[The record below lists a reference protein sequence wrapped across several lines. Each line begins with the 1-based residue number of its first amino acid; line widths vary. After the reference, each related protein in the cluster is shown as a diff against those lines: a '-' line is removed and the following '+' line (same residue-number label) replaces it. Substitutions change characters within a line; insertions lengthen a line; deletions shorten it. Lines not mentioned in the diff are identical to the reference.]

1 MFMNRFCTTAQK
13 LLLACL
19 LVLSASFGKAQTTL
33 VAGDIAFTGYQGFG
47 TSATVDE
54 FSFVLLRAVTAN
66 TVVNFTDNGWLSTN
80 VFRTGETTVSW
91 TAATALPAGTEV
103 KIVGLTPTLSGAG
116 NPGTVTGTALSLS
129 ANGDQ
134 ILAYQGSVGS
144 PTFITAIH
152 MNVYSTTNSDPV
164 TTTAAAWD
172 GTANTANSSALP
184 TGLTNGTNAIWIG
197 TQGDINSEKDNARF
211 ICAGDLSTVASIK
224 GLIFDQTKW
233 TTSDGDPSGL
243 ILPTGCSYITA
254 AATPTIGTQPN
265 STTICAGANASFTI
279 TATGAVNYQ
288 WQVDNGGGF
297 TNITNDVIYSGA
309 TTTTLNITAA
319 PASFNNYQY
328 RCVAS
333 NGSGPT
339 NSNAAVLTVTP
350 LPAGPTLLAKTP
362 ATATVADG
370 TPVSATFNAGSGGTG
385 CADDFRYTTN
395 GGASYLPYTPGSN
408 ISTTGLA
415 AGTGVVTIEG
425 RRANCS
431 AGCQGNYVALASWV
445 VTPLPAGVTT
455 LNAGDIA
462 FSSYA
467 AATDE
472 FSFVLLRNIG
482 PGTTVNFTNNGWLS
496 TNVFRTG
503 EESVTWSSNAA
514 YGAGTEIKISG
525 LTATLQSGGSAGTV
539 TGTALS
545 LNINGDQILAY
556 RGSAAAPTFITAIHM
571 NVYSTTAGDAVN
583 TTAAAWDG
591 TVNAVNASALPT
603 GLTTGTNAI
612 WIGTQGVPASEFDN
626 SRYGNCAGPGTLGAI
641 NTLRAALN
649 NQANWISNNN
659 SPTPGFAI
667 PTGCNYLGMS
677 APPNITGQ
685 PANAS
690 ICAGADAS
698 FTVTATGAA
707 TYQWLVN
714 AGSGFAPVT
723 NDLINSGANTAT
735 LTITGAPFSYN
746 GYIYQCLLTNGAGST
761 SSNTVTLTV
770 NALPTNPSLAS
781 KTPAATNVADGT
793 PVSATFIAGSGGT
806 GCLDDFRYTTD
817 GGATYLPYTPGSNIS
832 TTGLAGGSGW
842 VFIEGRRAA
851 CTSSCQGVYTV
862 LAAWYITPL
871 PAAPTTLNAGDIAFS
886 GYTSTTAN
894 SDFSFVLLR
903 NVGAGTAINFTDNGW
918 LSTNVFRTGETT
930 VTWTAPAGG
939 LTAGTE
945 ITIAGLTATKA
956 GGGAA
961 GTVTGTALG
970 LSQIGDQILAY
981 RGTAASPTFISA
993 IHMNVYDVANGD
1005 PVTTT
1010 AAAWDGTANTASASA
1025 LPTGLTTGV
1034 NAIWIG
1040 TQGVSTSEFM
1050 NARYGNCGAPG
1061 IAGPFTGLRT
1071 ALNNQANWIRNNN
1084 TPPGFTLPVNCNYFN
1099 LQAPTITS
1107 SASFTP
1113 FTACAGSAS
1122 AEQNFTV
1129 SGNNLTTG
1137 IVITAPIGFEVSTT
1151 SGSGFATSITLPQT
1165 GGSVANTAI
1174 YVRMAASATGTPAG
1188 NITLASTG
1196 VTTINAAVS
1205 GTVNPVPAT
1214 PTITAAGP
1222 TTFCAGGSVV
1232 LTSSA
1237 ATGNLWSTGAT
1248 TQSITV
1254 GTSGTYTVTVT
1265 TAGCSSAPSAGT
1277 TVTVNP
1283 TPPTPT
1289 ITPGGPTTFCAGGS
1303 VTLTSSSATG
1313 NLWST
1318 GATTQSITVSIGG
1331 TYTVTVT
1338 SSGCSATSAG
1348 TTVTVNPLPATP
1360 TVTPGGPTT
1369 FCASGSVTLT
1379 SSSASGNVWST
1390 GETTQSITVTT
1401 GGTYTV
1407 TVTSGGCTS
1416 APSAGTTVTV
1426 NPIPATPTITA
1437 GGPTTFCTGGSVT
1450 LTSSSATGNLW
1461 STGATT
1467 QSIIVSTAGTYT
1479 VTVTQTGCTSAP
1491 SAGTT
1496 VTVDPVPTT
1505 ASAGPDATAC
1515 VSPGTFTMAANVPT
1529 VGTGSW
1535 SQAPGGPATA
1545 IIFTVGSA
1553 TSNIGGL
1560 TTAGT
1565 YTFVWTI
1572 SSGTCAPSRD
1582 TMTITVNTNPAPFTL
1597 TGGGTF
1603 CPGTTTLTGPVD
1615 PNYTYTW
1622 QRSLTG
1628 ISNPNSF
1635 TSFGGTASTQNIT
1648 SSGNYRLIV
1657 TNQFGCSASDTTPV
1671 SMADFV
1677 FNGSLATGDATQTG
1691 RLNRFAVLSTCA
1703 SPKACPGTF
1712 TTTGARLYDSYNIT
1726 NPRSVPV
1733 CATIGLASGCGTSL
1747 FNVAYLGSFDP
1758 TALCTNYLA
1767 DPGSSF
1773 PGTGYMEVTI
1783 PANAT
1788 IVVVVHEVNTGTGC
1802 ANYQLTVDVPRETG
1816 ITVNPNT
1823 PVCSGTPVTLTAPIA
1838 NSYSW
1843 NPGGNTT
1850 QAITVTPT
1858 ATTKYFVTTGYG
1870 NVGCTTVDSATVIV
1884 DQLPT
1889 TAFAGNDTATC
1900 GLTINNLAANTPV
1913 VGTGTW
1919 TLVTGPGT
1927 VNFTNANAPNSGA
1940 TVSVNGVYTLRWT
1953 IATGAPCINSSQ
1965 DDILVN
1971 FAASPSVAIAGTD
1984 KTACVSPGSATM
1996 TATAPTTGT
2005 GVWTQVAGPS
2015 TAVIVNATSPTTNIT
2030 NLAGIGTYTFRWTVT
2045 NAPCPA
2051 TFDDVDVVVNG
2062 NPTPFILA
2070 GGGTF
2075 CPGTTTLTGPAN
2087 PNYTYTWERSLSGIA
2102 NPNSFTAIGGTAQTQ
2117 AVTSS
2122 GNYRVIVTNQFGC
2135 TASDTASVSMAD
2147 YVFNGS
2153 LATGDLQQNGRLN
2166 RFGVVST
2173 CASPKACPG
2182 TFTTTGARLYD
2193 AYTIT
2198 NPRNVPVC
2206 ATIGIASGCGVNMF
2220 SIAYSG
2226 SYDPNSLCT
2235 NYLADPG
2242 SSFPNAGYYEATIPA
2257 NGSIVVIV
2265 HEVNTGTGC
2274 ANYQLTVDV
2283 PRDGAP
2289 IVVNPPSVTCASTA
2303 TLTAPVA
2310 NSYLWTP
2317 GGATTR
2323 SFTTPPLFVDTKYN
2337 VTLGYGNVG
2346 CTRLDSATVTVTSL
2360 PPTITCP
2367 ANITANNTPG
2377 ICGRAVTYTITSGGL
2392 PAPAITY
2399 AFTGATVAS
2408 GSGDGSGSVF
2418 NVGVTT
2424 VTLTATNACG
2434 SVNCSFTVTIND
2446 NQAPTVTV
2454 GTIGSCYPT
2463 VAAAQAAAFAATSAT
2478 DNCPG
2483 VLTETASTV
2492 GTCSAVV
2499 TVRTT
2504 DAAGNFTD
2512 VTYNTRIDNTAP
2524 TVTVGTIGSC
2534 YPTVAAAQAA
2544 ALAATSAT
2552 DNCPGALIEVASTVG
2567 TCSAVVTVTT
2577 TDGCGNATAVTYN
2590 TRIDNTA
2597 PVVTTGTISSCYPT
2611 VAAAEA
2617 AALAATSA
2625 TDNCPGA
2632 LIETASTVGTCSAVI
2647 TVTTQDGCGNSTSIT
2662 YNTRID
2668 NTAPVV
2674 TTGTISSCYPT
2685 VAAAEAAALAA
2696 TSATD
2701 NCPGALTEVASTV
2714 GTCSAVITV
2723 TTTDGCGNATAVTY
2737 NTRIDNTAP
2746 VVTTGTISSC
2756 FPTVAAAEAAALAA
2770 TSATD
2775 NCPGALT
2782 EVASTVG
2789 TCSAVI
2795 TVTTTDGCGNSTS
2808 ITYNTRIDN
2817 TAPVV
2822 TVGTIGSCY
2831 PTVAAAEA
2839 AALAATSATDNC
2851 PGALTEV
2858 ASTVGTCSA
2867 VITVTTTD
2875 GCGNAT
2881 AVTYNT
2887 RIDNTPPTLTC
2898 PAPVT
2903 VSCVG
2908 EIPIVDITT
2917 VSNVTDN
2924 CPGIIAVTHQGD
2936 VISGQ
2941 TCANRYT
2948 ITRTYRATDGCG
2960 NFTECTQIITVD
2972 DQTPPTISCPA
2983 DITVCGVGAV
2993 PAADITLVSGVS
3005 DNCGGVVTIT
3015 HQGDVANGPSATAPY
3030 TITRTYRATDVCGNF
3045 TECTQTITVNP
3056 IPTVNVVADQVVC
3069 NTFNTAAINFTSP
3082 VAGTSYSWTNDNTA
3096 IGLAAS
3102 GNGSTIVSFVAT
3114 NTTNA
3119 PITAT
3124 ITVTPTANS
3133 CPGPVR
3139 TFTITVNPTPVANVV
3154 SNQTL
3159 CNGSATT
3166 AVSFSGPVA
3175 GTTYAW
3181 TNNTTSIGLGANG
3194 NGNIPSFT
3202 ATNTTNA
3209 PVTATITVTPSAN
3222 GCTGAPITF
3231 TITVNPTPTVDV
3243 VANQTLCNGSPTTA
3257 VNFSSP
3263 VSGTT
3268 YAWTNSNTA
3277 IGLAASGNGNIASF
3291 TATNTTNAPITATI
3305 TVTPTANGCPG
3316 PVRTFTITVNPTP
3329 VANAV
3334 SNQIV
3339 CNNSPTTAVSF
3350 SGPVAGTTYSW
3361 TNNTT
3366 SIGLAASGNGDI
3378 PSFTATNTTNAPV
3391 TATITVTPSANG
3403 CPGAPITFTILV
3415 NPTPVVNAVLNQSL
3429 CNGIQTVPINFS
3441 GPVAGTTYSWTNN
3454 NTTIGLAASGNGNIA
3469 GFNATNAGATPVT
3482 ATITVTPSANGCTGA
3497 PITFTITVNPTPVV
3511 TLAPLAPIC
3520 GNAPAFTLTGGS
3532 PAGAGGI
3539 YFVNGV
3545 PQTSFNPANYAP
3557 GVHTVLYQFTN
3568 QFGCANTA
3576 VQNITVY
3583 PVPVSN
3589 FTINN
3594 SGQCLQNNQ
3603 FVFTNTST
3611 GAVSYVWNFGDAT
3624 TSTATNPTKS
3634 YTAAGTYTVTLTAT
3648 SVNGCVRT
3656 FSRTVTVYPQPV
3668 KPTVV
3673 PEFGNG
3679 IHSSIVENS
3688 YTWYLNGNAIT
3699 PSNTQYFYPQTAG
3712 FYQVQVTTSFGCS
3725 TRSDSLYYIPEKN
3738 LTTGTDRQFAFVYPI
3753 PAKDDIINI
3762 HFNVATRSAVNFT
3775 LYTVKG
3781 QILLTGVIPVGT
3793 RNYKIDV
3800 RRYPSATY
3808 VLRMTDVDNMI
3819 RGVMIPMM
3827 R

>member
-1 MFMNRFCTTAQK
+1 MNRFCTTAQK

-33 VAGDIAFTGYQGFG
+33 VAGDIAFSGY
-47 TSATVDE
+47 TSNTVAGDE

-66 TVVNFTDNGWLSTN
+66 TSINFTDNGWLSTN
-80 VFRTGETTVSW
+80 VFRTGETTVTW
-91 TAATALPAGTEV
+91 TSSTAMIAGTEI
-103 KIVGLTPTLSGAG
+103 KINGTTATLVGGAAG
-116 NPGTVTGTALSLS
+116 GTVTGTALSLS
-129 ANGDQ
+129 TLGDQ
-134 ILAYQGSVGS
+134 ILAYQGSAAT
-144 PTFITAIH
+144 PTFISAIH
-152 MNVYSTTNSDPV
+152 MNVFVNGVDPFGLS
-164 TTTAAAWD
+164 TTAAAWD
-172 GTANTANSSALP
+172 GTANSVSGSALP
-184 TGLTNGTNAIWIG
+184 TGLTTGTNAIWIG
-197 TQGDINSEKDNARF
+197 TQDVSASEFDNSHF
-211 ICAGDLSTVASIK
+211 TGCALNLSTAA
-224 GLIFDQTKW
+224 LARAALNNQANW
-233 TTSDGDPSGL
+233 TSDVSSPPGFT
-243 ILPTGCSYITA
+243 LPTGCSYIVAVA
-254 AATPTIGTQPN
+254 APSFTLNPVSGN
-265 STTICAGANASFTI
+265 VCVGANTSFTV
-279 TATGAVNYQ
+279 TATGATDYQ

-297 TNITNDVIYSGA
+297 VDIADDATYSGSS
-309 TTTTLNITAA
+309 TTTLTITAA
-319 PASFNNYQY
+319 PLSFNTYQY

-333 NGSGPT
+333 NGSGST
-339 NSNAAVLTVTP
+339 NSSAATLTVNA
-350 LPAGPTLLAKTP
+350 LPTAPSLLAKTP
-362 ATATVADG
+362 AAATVADG

-385 CADDFRYTTN
+385 CTDDFRYTTN

-431 AGCQGNYVALASWV
+431 AGCQGVYTALASWV
-445 VTPLPAGVTT
+445 VTPLPAGATT
-455 LNAGDIA
+455 LNAGDLA

-467 AATDE
+467 SANDE

-482 PGTTVNFTNNGWLS
+482 PGTVVNFTNNGWLS

-503 EESVTWSSNAA
+503 EETVTWTSNAA

-525 LTATLQSGGSAGTV
+525 LTATLVSGATAGTV
-539 TGTALS
+539 TGTAIT
-545 LNINGDQILAY
+545 LNGTGDQILAY
-556 RGSAAAPTFITAIHM
+556 RGAAATPTFISAIHM
-571 NVYSTTAGDAVN
+571 NVNSTLAGDAVS

-591 TVNAVNASALPT
+591 TANSASASALPT

-612 WIGTQGVPASEFDN
+612 WVGVQNVVASEFDN
-626 SRYGNCAGPGTLGAI
+626 ARYGNCSNPATGGSISA
-641 NTLRAALN
+641 LRAALN
-649 NQANWISNNN
+649 NQANWTKNNN
-659 SPTPGFAI
+659 VGTPGFVI
-667 PTGCNYLGMS
+667 PTGCNYLQQVAG
-677 APPNITGQ
+677 PNITGN
-685 PANAS
+685 PANAN
-690 ICAGADAS
+690 ICSGSNTS
-698 FTVTATGAA
+698 FTVIATGAT
-707 TYQWLVN
+707 TYQWQVN
-714 AGSGFAPVT
+714 TGSGFTNIT
-723 NDLINSGANTAT
+723 NDAIYGGSGTAT
-735 LTITGAPFSYN
+735 LTLTATPLSYS
-746 GYIYQCLLTNGAGST
+746 GYLYQCVVSNGSGST
-761 SSNTVTLTV
+761 TSTAATLTV
-770 NALPTNPSLAS
+770 TALPVAPSLLA
-781 KTPAATNVADGT
+781 KTPATVTVADGT
-793 PVSATFIAGSGGT
+793 PVSATFNAGSGGT
-806 GCLDDFRYTTD
+806 GCADDYRYSTD

-832 TTGLAGGSGW
+832 TTGLAVGSGW
-842 VFIEGRRAA
+842 VFIEGRRAN
-851 CTSSCQGVYTV
+851 CSTGCQGIYTV
-862 LAAWYITPL
+862 LASWYVTPL
-871 PAAPTTLNAGDIAFS
+871 PAAATTLNAGDIAFS
-886 GYTSTTAN
+886 SYASTT
-894 SDFSFVLLR
+894 DEFTFVLIR
-903 NVGAGTAINFTDNGW
+903 NIGAGTAINFTNNGW
-918 LSTNVFRTGETT
+918 LSTNVFRTGEET

-939 LTAGTE
+939 LTAGAE
-945 ITIAGLTATKA
+945 IKIAGLTATKS

-961 GTVTGTALG
+961 GTVTGTALSLNG
-970 LSQIGDQILAY
+970 TGDQILAY
-981 RGTAASPTFISA
+981 RGSAAAPTFIAA
-993 IHMNVYDVANGD
+993 IHMNVLVNGVD
-1005 PVTTT
+1005 PFGLSTT
-1010 AAAWDGTANTASASA
+1010 AAAWDGTANSASASA
-1025 LPTGLTTGV
+1025 LPTGLTTGT

-1040 TQGVSTSEFM
+1040 TQDVSASEFD
-1050 NARYGNCGAPG
+1050 NAAYGTC
-1061 IAGPFTGLRT
+1061 AGPGTLGPLTGLRA
-1071 ALNNQANWIRNNN
+1071 ALNNQANWVRNNN
-1084 TPPGFTLPVNCNYFN
+1084 AVPGFATPTCNF
-1099 LQAPTITS
+1099 LGLLAPAINVTG
-1107 SASFTP
+1107 TP
-1113 FTACAGSAS
+1113 LTAFTACAGTAS

-1137 IVITAPIGFEVSTT
+1137 IVITAPTGFEVSTT
-1151 SGSGFATSITLPQT
+1151 SGSGFATSLTLPHT
-1165 GGSVANTAI
+1165 GGSVANTII
-1174 YVRMAASATGTPAG
+1174 YVRMAASATGTPSG

-1196 VTTINAAVS
+1196 VTTINTAVS

-1214 PTITAAGP
+1214 PTITPGGP
-1222 TTFCAGGSVV
+1222 TTFCSGGSVT
-1232 LTSSA
+1232 LTSSS
-1237 ATGNLWSTGAT
+1237 ATGNVWSTGAT
-1248 TQSITV
+1248 TQSIIASTA
-1254 GTSGTYTVTVT
+1254 GTYTVTVT
-1265 TAGCSSAPSAGT
+1265 SGGCSSAPSAGT

-1318 GATTQSITVSIGG
+1318 GATTQSITVSTGG
-1331 TYTVTVT
+1331 TFTVTVT
-1338 SSGCSATSAG
+1338 SGGCSATSAG

-1360 TVTPGGPTT
+1360 TITPGGPTT
-1369 FCASGSVTLT
+1369 FCAGGSVTLT

-1390 GETTQSITVTT
+1390 GETTQAITVTT
-1401 GGTYTV
+1401 AGTYTV

-1467 QSIIVSTAGTYT
+1467 QSITVNTAGTYT
-1479 VTVTQTGCTSAP
+1479 VTVTETGCTSAP

-1496 VTVDPVPTT
+1496 VTVDPLPTT
-1505 ASAGPDATAC
+1505 ANAGPDINNAC
-1515 VSPGTFTMAANVPT
+1515 INPGTANMAANLPT
-1529 VGTGSW
+1529 VGTGAW
-1535 SQAPGGPATA
+1535 SQIGGPVTTS
-1545 IIFTVGSA
+1545 FGVSNPLTLVVGL
-1553 TSNIGGL
+1553 N
-1560 TTAGT
+1560 TAGT
-1565 YTFVWTI
+1565 YTYVWTI

-1597 TGGGTF
+1597 AGGGTF

-1628 ISNPNSF
+1628 ISSPNSY
-1635 TSFGGTASTQNIT
+1635 TNFGGTASTQDVT
-1648 SSGNYRLIV
+1648 LSGNYRLIV
-1657 TNQFGCSASDTTPV
+1657 TNQFGCSTSDSTPV
-1671 SMADFV
+1671 SKADFV
-1677 FNGSLATGDATQTG
+1677 FNGSLATGDAQQTG
-1691 RLNRFAVLSTCA
+1691 RLNRFATLSTCA
-1703 SPKACPGTF
+1703 APKGCPLTF
-1712 TTTGARLYDSYNIT
+1712 TTTGARFYDSYNIT

-1733 CATIGLASGCGTSL
+1733 CATIGLRSECGTSL

-1758 TALCTNYLA
+1758 TQTCTNYLA

-1788 IVVVVHEVNTGTGC
+1788 IVVVVHEVNPGTGC
-1802 ANYQLTVDVPRETG
+1802 ASYQLTVDVPRETG
-1816 ITVNPNT
+1816 VTANPST
-1823 PVCSGTPVTLTAPIA
+1823 PVCSGTPVTLTAPVA
-1838 NSYSW
+1838 SSYSW

-1850 QAITVTPT
+1850 QAITVSPT
-1858 ATTKYFVTTGYG
+1858 STSKYYVTLGYG
-1870 NVGCTTVDSATVIV
+1870 NVGCSTVDSATVIV

-1889 TAFAGNDTATC
+1889 VAVAGNDTAVC

-1927 VNFTNANAPNSGA
+1927 VNFTNANAPNSAA

-1953 IATGAPCINSSQ
+1953 IATGAPCPNSSQ
-1965 DDILVN
+1965 DDVLVN
-1971 FAASPSVAIAGTD
+1971 FAATPSVADAGLD
-1984 KTACVSPGSATM
+1984 KPACVSPGSVAM
-1996 TATAPTTGT
+1996 TAAAPTAGT
-2005 GVWTQVAGPS
+2005 GVWTQVAGPV
-2015 TAVIVNATSPTTNIT
+2015 TANIISPNVPNTNIT
-2030 NLAGIGTYTFRWTVT
+2030 GLNTVGTYTFRWTVS
-2045 NAPCPA
+2045 NSPCPSN
-2051 TFDDVDVVVNG
+2051 FDEVNVVVNG
-2062 NPTPFILA
+2062 NPATFSIT

-2075 CPGTTTLTGPAN
+2075 CPSGTTLAGPVD
-2087 PNYTYTWERSLSGIA
+2087 PNYTYQWGKSYLTAPFA
-2102 NPNSFTAIGGTAQTQ
+2102 NLGTGQTQ

-2122 GNYRVIVTNQFGC
+2122 GIYQLVVTNQFGC
-2135 TASDTASVSMAD
+2135 SASATTVVNAAD
-2147 YVFNGS
+2147 YVFTGS
-2153 LATGDLQQNGRLN
+2153 LATGDAVQTGRLN
-2166 RFGVVST
+2166 RFAAIST
-2173 CASPKACPG
+2173 CAAPKACPG
-2182 TFTTTGARLYD
+2182 TFTTTGSRLYD
-2193 AYTIT
+2193 SYTIT
-2198 NPRNVPVC
+2198 NPRPVPVC
-2206 ATIGIASGCGVNMF
+2206 AVIGLNSGCGTAVF
-2220 SIAYSG
+2220 SAAYSG
-2226 SYDPNSLCT
+2226 SFNPTALCT

-2242 SSFPNAGYYEATIPA
+2242 SSPTTSIFYEATIPA
-2257 NGSIVVIV
+2257 NGTIVVVV
-2265 HEVNTGTGC
+2265 HEVNPGTGC
-2274 ANYQLTVDV
+2274 ANYSLTVDV

-2289 IVVNPPSVTCASTA
+2289 IVVNPTSVTCASTA

-2323 SFTTPPLFVDTKYN
+2323 SITTPPLFVDTKYN
-2337 VTLGYGNVG
+2337 VTLGYGNNG

-2377 ICGRAVTYTITSGGL
+2377 ICGRAVTYTISSGGL
-2392 PAPAITY
+2392 PAPTITY

-2418 NVGVTT
+2418 NVGTTT

-2552 DNCPGALIEVASTVG
+2552 DNCPGALTEVASTVG

-2597 PVVTTGTISSCYPT
+2597 PTVTTGTIGSCYPT
-2611 VAAAEA
+2611 VAAAQA

-2674 TTGTISSCYPT
+2674 TTGTISSCFPT

-2701 NCPGALTEVASTV
+2701 NCPGALTEVAATV

-2746 VVTTGTISSC
+2746 VVTVGTIGSC

-2817 TAPVV
+2817 T
-2822 TVGTIGSCY
+2822 
-2831 PTVAAAEA
+2831 
-2839 AALAATSATDNC
+2839 
-2851 PGALTEV
+2851 
-2858 ASTVGTCSA
+2858 
-2867 VITVTTTD
+2867 
-2875 GCGNAT
+2875 
-2881 AVTYNT
+2881 
-2887 RIDNTPPTLTC
+2887 PPTLTC
-2898 PAPVT
+2898 PVPVT

-2908 EIPIVDITT
+2908 DIPVVDITT
-2917 VSNVTDN
+2917 VSNVSDN

-2993 PAADITLVSGVS
+2993 PTPNTALVSGVS
-3005 DNCGGVVTIT
+3005 DNCAGVVTIT
-3015 HQGDVANGPSATAPY
+3015 HQGDVANSPSATAPY

-3069 NTFNTAAINFTSP
+3069 NTFSTAAINFTSP
-3082 VAGTSYSWTNDNTA
+3082 VSGTSYSWTNNNTA

-3102 GNGSTIVSFVAT
+3102 GNGSTIGSFVAT

-3124 ITVTPTANS
+3124 ITVTPTANN

-3139 TFTITVNPTPVANVV
+3139 TFTITVNPTPVANTVA
-3154 SNQTL
+3154 NQTL

-3166 AVSFSGPVA
+3166 AVTFSGPVA
-3175 GTTYAW
+3175 GTTYSW
-3181 TNNTTSIGLGANG
+3181 TNNTTSIGLAGSG

-3202 ATNTTNA
+3202 AANTTNA

-3231 TITVNPTPTVDV
+3231 TITVNPTPTVNV

-3257 VNFSSP
+3257 ISFSSP

-3268 YAWTNSNTA
+3268 YAWTNNTTS
-3277 IGLAASGNGNIASF
+3277 IGLAASGNGDITSF

-3334 SNQIV
+3334 SNQIL

-3361 TNNTT
+3361 TNNTP
-3366 SIGLAASGNGDI
+3366 SIGLAATGNGNI

-3403 CPGAPITFTILV
+3403 CPGPAITFTILV
-3415 NPTPVVNAVLNQSL
+3415 NPTPVANAVLNQSL

-3441 GPVAGTTYSWTNN
+3441 GPVAGTTYSWTNS
-3454 NTTIGLAASGNGNIA
+3454 NTTIGLAASGTGNIA

-3511 TLAPLAPIC
+3511 TLAALAPIC

-3545 PQTSFNPANYAP
+3545 PQTSFNPANYAA

-3589 FTINN
+3589 FTINS
-3594 SGQCLQNNQ
+3594 SGQCLQNNL

-3611 GAVSYVWNFGDAT
+3611 GAVSYAWNFGDAT
-3624 TSTATNPTKS
+3624 TSTATSPSKS
-3634 YTAAGTYTVTLTAT
+3634 YTAAGTYTVTLTVT
-3648 SVNGCVRT
+3648 SVNGCVHT

-3738 LTTGTDRQFAFVYPI
+3738 LTAGTDRQFAFVYPI
-3753 PAKDDIINI
+3753 PAKDDVINI

-3808 VLRMTDVDNMI
+3808 VLRLTDVDNMI